1 MLLDTNVIS
10 ELMRSAPNSHVVNWL
25 NKQSAQACY
34 LSNVT
39 LAEIEYGVA
48 VLPSGQKRDTL
59 AIRFKQFV
67 NQGFGGR
74 VLAFDEQSAE
84 YFARVMSLRKQQG
97 RPMSFQDGQ
106 IAAIALQNGLP
117 LATRNI
123 KDFEGVGLLLIN
135 PFDVKAV

>member
-1 MLLDTNVIS
+1 MLLDTNIIS

-25 NKQSAQACY
+25 NTQSAQACY
-34 LSNVT
+34 LSSIT
-39 LAEIEYGVA
+39 LAEIEYGIA
-48 VLPSGQKRDTL
+48 VLPSGQKRDNL

-74 VLAFDEQSAE
+74 LLAFDEQSAE
-84 YFARVMSLRKQQG
+84 YFARVMSLRKQLG

-106 IAAIALQNGLP
+106 IAAIALQHGLP

-123 KDFEGVGLLLIN
+123 KDFEGVGLLLLN
-135 PFDVKAV
+135 PFDVKTF